1 MNENKNLEF
10 VEIQV
15 HGTKDKCKGFKVSV
29 DTTTGAKMDESEDKN
44 DV

>member
-15 HGTKDKCKGFKVSV
+15 HGTKDKPYYEIHYI
-29 DTTTGAKMDESEDKN
+29 ES
-44 DV
+44 